1 VSNVRSVVS
10 SGTERTPDAVAHA
23 FAEQFANWGLRLP
36 EHRQASGTITGGGWV
51 VNYRYMR
58 EEGEERLYYFASHRM
73 TNDSLFCVHA
83 DGRSET
89 VDECQE
95 FYVVGEEEARRSYF
109 ATNRRFYDRVRELGL
124 FEPAAVATR
133 INALLRSGEVEEGD
147 DAKPPGD

>member
-1 VSNVRSVVS
+1 MS

-36 EHRQASGTITGGGWV
+36 EHRQEIGTITGGGWV
-51 VNYRYMR
+51 VNYRYLR

-73 TNDSLFCVHA
+73 TNDCLVCIYP

-95 FYVVGEEEARRSYF
+95 ARDGRDSDQRLPPQ
-109 ATNRRFYDRVRELGL
+109 RRTRRWS
-124 FEPAAVATR
+124 R
-133 INALLRSGEVEEGD
+133 INPSAALGGSDG
-147 DAKPPGD
+147 